1 MKLKSPY
8 DGYTSEEAA
17 LKIGNLYEMVLI
29 ASLRAREI
37 KKKKIN
43 TFGHR
48 ETLVALQD
56 VEHGEV
62 GRDYLKRLK

>member
-1 MKLKSPY
+1 MKRISTY

-17 LKIGNLYEMVLI
+17 LKIGNLYDMVLV
-29 ASLRAREI
+29 ASARAREI

-48 ETLVALQD
+48 ETKMALQE
-56 VEHGEV
+56 VENGKV
-62 GRDYLKRLK
+62 GREYLKKVK

>member
-1 MKLKSPY
+1 MKKKTPY

-17 LKIGNLYEMVLI
+17 LKIGNLYEMVLV

-56 VEHGEV
+56 VERGDV
-62 GRDYLKRLK
+62 GIEYLKRLT